1 MSYNYYVDLIDPNVV
16 SGSSEGLRTAVGG
29 YWTQGSA
36 SSGEYL
42 HFIPYGGAGDPSVVS
57 KYINGL
63 IANYS
68 LSERGVPHKL
78 VENFKIPMRIIGS
91 EDKVVHDVF
100 WEKYMVGGTW
110 EGNLMP
116 GIYNDAVYNDLS
128 FRYEMPYP
136 KIQARAFP
144 EGSIE
149 KEIEISYQYNA
160 YSAIYAQY
168 VEDIDS
174 ELLLPNL
181 YTLAFAQSYVDHSSE
196 GIAAWGMMVDD
207 NIKRYIT
214 RENRIPVD
222 EIFGNALDE
231 SGYWQLPQQF
241 EKYYFT
247 SSITPLSAS
256 TVQGVENK
264 CQNLI
269 FDDRSDGVYRTAKT
283 LAMTTVGSVDDRPP
297 PLQMPDTPAA
307 PHYISI
313 RFPMDQNRDL
323 SSVFDS
329 HKFTSKFMKTLK
341 EVFLS
346 ETVSLPP
353 QLTPYVA
360 NWSFSTAHADRVD
373 DITIAENTT
382 VRSVDFV
389 DMLAY
394 AYNNYLSTTT
404 NCMFLSYNQDY
415 RTPACFDETGIYR
428 YFNTISTQET
438 LDEQL
443 SLMNSEDKL
452 NGVFN
457 HLQQIYN
464 YANVSPEASAEPGAK
479 VADTVAYRIEK
490 IGGAPTGDARTQ
502 NVLQNYWISNNTNLP
517 SQFEFFDSQI
527 KYGKNYTYNVYAYV
541 AVTGLKYRLSDLRV
555 TRKIGK
561 GPEYNPLLLSRFGI
575 DTSVTGDPTVANIVS
590 IREAIMSKGSEYDLT
605 DLVAM
610 TAEVTGEG
618 TEKKKKWCLEFYD
631 PETGE
636 AVPQLMDSTDELAT
650 LNELSTN
657 AQITDANRY
666 LADFYVNYEPITK
679 IVEIP
684 IFSKTLKVL
693 DHPPNRL
700 NVVPFQ
706 LIDDSQ
712 TIGFSFNYES
722 FVPRP
727 FPTVLTSTDQQYKE
741 DYMHANNLLLGD
753 LIDQRTTSR
762 QRSIEVYR
770 MSEKPTMLSDFST
783 HLVETIDLKI
793 KNNKLTY
800 STAYFYDRIKT
811 NKKYYYLFRVLNEKE
826 TPGHL
831 SEVYEAELVNDGGY
845 IYSKF
850 DALYPQDLVEDMI
863 TEPTKKFKKL
873 FQLQPNM
880 SQVVFD
886 TSDIDYSQ
894 EAQTQLENL
903 RIGSAEELIWAKKLI

>member
-1 MSYNYYVDLIDPNVV
+1 
-16 SGSSEGLRTAVGG
+16 
-29 YWTQGSA
+29 
-36 SSGEYL
+36 
-42 HFIPYGGAGDPSVVS
+42 
-57 KYINGL
+57 
-63 IANYS
+63 
-68 LSERGVPHKL
+68 
-78 VENFKIPMRIIGS
+78 
-91 EDKVVHDVF
+91 
-100 WEKYMVGGTW
+100 
-110 EGNLMP
+110 
-116 GIYNDAVYNDLS
+116 
-128 FRYEMPYP
+128 MPYP
-136 KIQARAFP
+136 KIQAKAFP
-144 EGSIE
+144 EASIE

-181 YTLAFAQSYVDHSSE
+181 YTLAFGQSYLDAGWGGV
-196 GIAAWGMMVDD
+196 IAWGMMVDED
-207 NIKRYIT
+207 VKRYIT
-214 RENRIPVD
+214 RENKIPVG
-222 EIFGNALDE
+222 EIFGSAIGED
-231 SGYWQLPQQF
+231 GHWQLPQQF

-256 TVQGVENK
+256 TVQAVENK

-269 FDDRSDGVYRTAKT
+269 FDDRSYNIYNTAKT
-283 LAMTTVGSVDDRPP
+283 LALTTVGSVDDRPP
-297 PLQMPDTPAA
+297 PLQMPGTPAA

-313 RFPMDQNRDL
+313 KFPMDQNRNL
-323 SSVFDS
+323 SSVIDS
-329 HKFTSKFMKTLK
+329 HEFTSKFMKTLK

-353 QLTPYVA
+353 RLTPYVA
-360 NWSFSTAHADRVD
+360 NWSFSAAHADRVD
-373 DITIAENTT
+373 DITVAENTT

-394 AYNNYLSTTT
+394 AYNNYLSTTD
-404 NCMFLSYNQDY
+404 NCMFLSYNQDH
-415 RTPACFDETGIYR
+415 RTPACFDEEGIYR

-443 SLMNSEDKL
+443 SLMNQDDRLK
-452 NGVFN
+452 GAFD

-490 IGGAPTGDARTQ
+490 IGGSPTGDAQTQ
-502 NVLQNYWISNNTNLP
+502 NVLQNYWISNSTNWVPRATTGPMAAFHDGLDE
-517 SQFEFFDSQI
+517 FEFFDSQI

-555 TRKIGK
+555 TRKIGT

-575 DTSVTGDPTVANIVS
+575 DTSVTGDPTVADVTS
-590 IREAIMSKGSEYDLT
+590 MAAAILSEGSGEYDIT
-605 DLVAM
+605 DIIAM
-610 TAEVTGEG
+610 TTELVGEG
-618 TEKKKKWCLEFYD
+618 AAKEKKWCLEFYD
-631 PETGE
+631 PKTGD

-657 AQITDANRY
+657 AQITDVNRY
-666 LADFYVNYEPITK
+666 LADFYVNFEPITK

-693 DHPPNRL
+693 DHPPSRL

-727 FPTVLTSTDQQYKE
+727 FPTVLTSADQKYKE
-741 DYMHANNLLLGD
+741 DYMHANDLLPGNT
-753 LIDQRTTSR
+753 INQRTTSR

-783 HLVETIDLKI
+783 HFVETIDLKI
-793 KNNKLTY
+793 KN
-800 STAYFYDRIKT
+800 II
-811 NKKYYYLFRVLNEKE
+811 
-826 TPGHL
+826 
-831 SEVYEAELVNDGGY
+831 
-845 IYSKF
+845 IYSEF
-850 DALYPQDLVEDMI
+850 
-863 TEPTKKFKKL
+863 
-873 FQLQPNM
+873 
-880 SQVVFD
+880 
-886 TSDIDYSQ
+886 
-894 EAQTQLENL
+894 
-903 RIGSAEELIWAKKLI
+903 